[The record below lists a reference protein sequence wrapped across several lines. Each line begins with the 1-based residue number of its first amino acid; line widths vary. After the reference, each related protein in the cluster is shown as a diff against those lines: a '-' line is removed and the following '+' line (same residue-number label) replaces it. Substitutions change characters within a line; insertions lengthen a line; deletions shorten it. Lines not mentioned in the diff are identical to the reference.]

1 MPRGDRTGPSG
12 AGPKTGRG
20 QGYCTGNDAPGFQNV
35 PNGRGI
41 RGSRVSGR
49 GGRGGLGRGG
59 LGFRNWFHAT
69 GLSRWARGIFSK
81 KR

>member
-20 QGYCTGNDAPGFQNV
+20 QGYCTGNNAPGFQNV
-35 PNGRGI
+35 PNGQDI
-41 RGSRVSGR
+41 RGAGVSGR
-49 GGRGGLGRGG
+49 GGRGG

-69 GLSRWARGIFSK
+69 GLSRWTRGIFSK